1 VVAGSRSSTS
11 AETKDME
18 FIKPGRQFDFM
29 SKRWYFIGF
38 SALLLVLSVFSFFKP
53 GPQIG
58 TDFKG
63 GTELEVAFKTDIDP
77 SEVRTA
83 VESLGF
89 TGADVI
95 RVRDSGAVN
104 TNRFLIRVQDV
115 TVLTDQQ
122 KQVIQDKLCHVNE
135 GVQPSG
141 DFETRC
147 PENVR
152 ASEVKFSPGGDKISM
167 RYETA
172 PDLPAIKAQ
181 FSGISGVELREG
193 QNNPILVSPRDHKVE
208 AQLKSRGDQLLDGL
222 RNKLGADKV
231 PDRALRV
238 EWIGPKAGAQL
249 RDAAITSVVISIVFI
264 MAYIAFRFDLRFA
277 PGGIVALIHDVG
289 IALGAMI
296 ITHREIT
303 LSTVAALL
311 TIVGYSINDTV
322 IVYDRIRENLTKHRN
337 MTFSEIINLSISE
350 MLGRTIITSGVTSLS
365 MLAFLIWGT
374 GAIKDFAFAMLV
386 GFVVGTYSSIYVAAP
401 ITEWIDRKFFGGQ
414 TSAPR
419 KKVNRTK
426 AIKRAD
432 AVV

>member
-1 VVAGSRSSTS
+1 
-11 AETKDME
+11 ME

-29 SKRWYFIGF
+29 GKRWLFIGI
-38 SALLLVLSVFSFFKP
+38 SAVLLMLSAFSFFKP
-53 GPQIG
+53 GPTLG

-63 GTELEVAFKTDIDP
+63 GTELEVAFKTDVDAAA
-77 SEVRTA
+77 VRST

-95 RVRDSGAVN
+95 RVRDSGAEN
-104 TNRFLIRVQDV
+104 ANRFLIRVQDV

-122 KQVIQDKLCHVNE
+122 RQVIQDKLCHVPE
-135 GVQPSG
+135 GTEPSA
-141 DFETRC
+141 DFVARC
-147 PENVR
+147 PENTR

-167 RYETA
+167 RYESA
-172 PDLPAIKAQ
+172 PDLAAIKAQ
-181 FSGISGVELREG
+181 LTGISGVELREG
-193 QNNPILVSPRDHKVE
+193 QNNPVVVSARDNKIE

-222 RNKLGADKV
+222 RNKLGSDKV

-249 RDAAITSVVISIVFI
+249 RDAAITSVVISIIVI
-264 MAYIAFRFDLRFA
+264 MAYIAFRFDMRFA
-277 PGGIVALIHDVG
+277 PGGIFALVHDVG

-296 ITHREIT
+296 VTHREIT

-322 IVYDRIRENLTKHRN
+322 IVYDRIRENLAKHRN
-337 MTFSEIINLSISE
+337 MTFPAIINLSVSE

-365 MLAFLIWGT
+365 MLAFLFYGT
-374 GAIKDFAFAMLV
+374 GVIKDFAFTFLV
-386 GFVVGTYSSIYVAAP
+386 GVVVGTYSSIYVAAP
-401 ITEWIDRKFFGGQ
+401 VTEWIDRKFFGGQ
-414 TSAPR
+414 TAAPR
-419 KKVNRTK
+419 KKVTRTK
-426 AIKRAD
+426 AVKRAD

>member
-1 VVAGSRSSTS
+1 
-11 AETKDME
+11 ME

-29 SKRWYFIGF
+29 SKRWLFIGVSAF
-38 SALLLVLSVFSFFKP
+38 LLLLSALSFIKP
-53 GPQIG
+53 GPQLG

-63 GTELEVAFKTDIDP
+63 GTELEVAFKTNVEAGDI
-77 SEVRTA
+77 RGA
-83 VESLGF
+83 VEALGF
-89 TGADVI
+89 SGADVI
-95 RVRDSGAVN
+95 RVKDAGSQSA
-104 TNRFLIRVQDV
+104 NRFLIRVQEV

-122 KQVIQDKLCHVNE
+122 KQVIQDKLCHLGE
-135 GVQPSG
+135 GVAAPA
-141 DFETRC
+141 DFDTRC
-147 PENVR
+147 PQNVR
-152 ASEVKFSPGGDKISM
+152 ASEIKFSPGGDKISM
-167 RYETA
+167 RYEVE
-172 PDLPAIKAQ
+172 PDLAAIKAQ
-181 FSGISGVELREG
+181 FASVSGLELREG
-193 QNNPILVSPRDHKVE
+193 QNNPIIVSARDHKVE
-208 AQLKSRGDQLLDGL
+208 AQLKSRGDQLLGGL

-231 PDRALRV
+231 PDRALRT

-277 PGGIVALIHDVG
+277 PGGIIALVHDVG

-296 ITHREIT
+296 FTHREIT

-337 MTFSEIINLSISE
+337 MTFPAIINLSVSE

-374 GAIKDFAFAMLV
+374 GVIKDFAFALLV
-386 GFVVGTYSSIYVAAP
+386 GIVVGTYSSIYVAAP
-401 ITEWIDRKFFGGQ
+401 ITEWIDRRFFGSQ
-414 TSAPR
+414 TAAPR

-426 AIKRAD
+426 AVKRAD